1 MPDHLLPDPKTEK
14 HTDEYKTVTN
24 LNKGYYAATS
34 GMQGKRKTM
43 EDAHQIKLEALNDTH
58 FMMVCDGHGGDFCAL
73 QTAELMLPHIL
84 EKDNIPTK
92 RSKDEKKIKARRSA
106 IADTLK
112 SSFMEVDK
120 KLLALEPI
128 ANNDDFSGTT
138 VCAAIITEDEVIC
151 ANCGDTRCV
160 LSADKKA
167 KDLSSDH
174 KPTKKSEM
182 ERIIKAG
189 GRVINGRVNAMHGVA
204 RSLGDFS
211 YKDDGEA
218 EPDNQIVTC
227 KPELMCYERG
237 DADDD
242 FVLIC
247 CDGVWD
253 VMKSQEAVTF
263 IHNALDKNEVKTL
276 GQALELLLDMCLAKG
291 SNDNMTAAIIAFP
304 DFAMKHNY
312 FRNKKSAMCSVS

>member
-1 MPDHLLPDPKTEK
+1 MPEHLLNDPQTEK
-14 HTDEYKTVTN
+14 HTEIYKEVMSSG
-24 LNKGYYAATS
+24 KQYHGAAS

-43 EDAHQIKLEALNDTH
+43 EDAHQIKLNAKEDLH
-58 FMMVCDGHGGDFCAL
+58 FMMVCDGHGGDYCA
-73 QTAELMLPHIL
+73 QQVAQLMLPHLL
-84 EKDNIPTK
+84 EKDLNTK
-92 RSKDEKKIKARRSA
+92 RSKNEKKIKERRKSL
-106 IADTLK
+106 ADALK
-112 SSFMEVDK
+112 NGFMEVDK

-138 VCAAIITEDEVIC
+138 VCAAFITEDEVIC
-151 ANCGDTRCV
+151 ANAGDTRCV
-160 LSADKKA
+160 LSNNKKA

-182 ERIIKAG
+182 ERIVKAG

-211 YKDDGEA
+211 YKDDGLA
-218 EPDNQIVTC
+218 EPDKQIVTC
-227 KPELMCYERG
+227 KPDLMCYDRSDTE
-237 DADDD
+237 DE

-253 VMKSQEAVTF
+253 VMKSQEAVSF
-263 IHNALDKNEVKTL
+263 IHDALAKPEVKTL
-276 GQALELLLDMCLAKG
+276 GEALELMLDFCLAKG

-304 DFAMKHNY
+304 NWSASNNY
-312 FRNKKSAMCSVS
+312 FRIGKSSMCSIS